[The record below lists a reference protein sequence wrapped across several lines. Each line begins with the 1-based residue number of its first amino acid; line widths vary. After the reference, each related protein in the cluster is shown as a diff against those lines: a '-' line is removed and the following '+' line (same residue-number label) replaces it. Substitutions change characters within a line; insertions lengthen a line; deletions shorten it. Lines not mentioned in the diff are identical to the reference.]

1 MDYVGK
7 FKKLIRQVIKDEH
20 PDLLTIHYP
29 VFGRISKIN
38 KEGENEYADIKILDK
53 DKNPDKNFPEL
64 PRVKLRLQVTRADI
78 INKDEIKVL
87 MGSEEY
93 TLNYPEELEIKTRV
107 KYEVGSIV
115 RVGFYYN
122 DIDMPYV
129 DGLIEE

>member
-1 MDYVGK
+1 MDYVDK
-7 FKKLIRQVIKDEH
+7 FKKLVRQIIKEDH
-20 PDLLTIHYP
+20 PDLLSIHYP
-29 VFGRISKIN
+29 VFGQITKISK
-38 KEGENEYADIKILDK
+38 KDENEYADIKILDK

-64 PRVKLRLQVTRADI
+64 PRVKLQRQVTRADI

-87 MGSEEY
+87 IGLEEY
-93 TLNYPEELEIKTRV
+93 TLTYPEELEIKTRV

-129 DGLIEE
+129 DGLVEE